1 LSDAFGP
8 EPAGSFARRGL
19 TRVEKVSCLGLP
31 NCYRLTNGTVEV
43 TVATDVGPRVLGY
56 RLVGGEN
63 VLGEAP
69 NAVITTPFGDW
80 KPWGGH
86 RLWAAPEVNPRSYV
100 PDNSPV
106 GFEFEGERKV
116 RLIGAT
122 ETQTCLQKVVSVT
135 LDPEGAGVT
144 VRHRITNR
152 GQWAVEL
159 SLWALTILNCEG
171 GGQVFI
177 PQEPY
182 RSWGH
187 HLAPAR
193 PLVLW
198 HYTDLTDARLRL
210 GRKLIR
216 LRTDDAA
223 EDTLKIG
230 ALNKQGWAAYLRGT
244 TLFVKRYGYEEGAAY
259 PDYGCNTEAFTAG
272 PFIEL
277 ETLSPLRRLEP
288 GETASHEERWHL
300 FPDFD
305 PGATEE
311 ALAEAIERLL
321 PETE

>member
-1 LSDAFGP
+1 M
-8 EPAGSFARRGL
+8 
-19 TRVEKVSCLGLP
+19 EKVSCLGLP
-31 NCYRLTNGTVEV
+31 NCYRLTNGSVEV

-56 RLVGGEN
+56 NFAGGEN
-63 VLGEAP
+63 VFGEAP
-69 NAVITTPFGDW
+69 EAVITTAFGDW

-100 PDNSPV
+100 PDNAAV
-106 GFEFEGERKV
+106 EFEFVGETKV
-116 RLIGAT
+116 RLIGPIEA
-122 ETQTCLQKVVSVT
+122 QTGLQKVVSVT
-135 LDPEGAGVT
+135 LDAEGSGVT

-152 GQWAVEL
+152 GQWAIDL

-171 GGQVFI
+171 GGEAII

-187 HLAPAR
+187 YLLPAR

-223 EDTLKIG
+223 DDPLKIG
-230 ALNKQGWAAYLRGT
+230 ATNKQGWAAYLRGT
-244 TLFVKRYGYEEGAAY
+244 TLFVKRHPYAEGATY
-259 PDYGCNTEAFTAG
+259 PDYGSNVEAFTAG

-277 ETLSPLRRLEP
+277 ESLSPLRRVEP
-288 GETASHEERWHL
+288 GATASHEERWHL
-300 FPDFD
+300 FRDFD
-305 PGATEE
+305 PGATEDSLSE
-311 ALAEAIERLL
+311 ALARVL